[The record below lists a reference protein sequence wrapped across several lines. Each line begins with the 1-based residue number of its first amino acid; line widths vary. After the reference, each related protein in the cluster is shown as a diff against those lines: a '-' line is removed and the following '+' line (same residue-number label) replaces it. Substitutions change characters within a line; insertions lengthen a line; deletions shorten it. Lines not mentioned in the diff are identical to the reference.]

1 MSPSLIQDLWVM
13 TPEIFLLSMSCFIL
27 ILDLFLSPKQ
37 KGISYAAIQCSI
49 VATFCLCASVLTH
62 FIGKGM
68 SLSAFSNQFV
78 VDHFSQIIKMVMLLM
93 VFFIILYSRSYIKHR
108 KIPSDEYQ
116 ILILFSTIGMMLL
129 ASANSI
135 LMVYLG
141 LELLSLPL
149 YTLVALNR
157 ESASSVEAGMKYFIM
172 GSLAS
177 GFLLFGFSLLFG
189 LTGTLVLPEIAVQI
203 WAAQDAS
210 LALYLLSLMFVILGI
225 AFKFGAVPFHMW
237 IPDVYEGASSSV
249 TMLIGSVPKIA
260 AFAMTYRLLAGALPD
275 LSQAF
280 GVIFVFLA
288 IFSLGLGNIVAI
300 AQTNIKRMLGYSAIG
315 QIGFIFLG
323 LATGPFDGYV
333 AVTFYLITY
342 TILALGA
349 FATVVLISPFSESDK
364 ISDFKGLAQ
373 RNPWLAFLMM
383 SFLFSFAGVP
393 PTVGFYAKL
402 MILKGLVDVELT
414 WLACVAVFFSV
425 IGAFYY
431 LRVIKTMYFDKPDTI
446 DPIYIPLDARI
457 AISVNGL
464 AAIVFGLFPAPLF
477 LLCQKILGG

>member
-1 MSPSLIQDLWVM
+1 MSPSIMQDLWIM
-13 TPEIFLLSMSCFIL
+13 APEIFLLSMSCFIL
-27 ILDLFLSPKQ
+27 MMDLFLAPRFKM
-37 KGISYAAIQCSI
+37 ISYAVIQVSI
-49 VATFCLCASVLTH
+49 IATVCLCGAVLTH
-62 FIGKGM
+62 YISKGT
-68 SLSAFSNQFV
+68 SVTAFSNHFV
-78 VDHFSQIIKMVMLLM
+78 ADHFSQILKMLMLLM
-93 VFFIILYSRSYIKHR
+93 VFFIILYSRSYIANR
-108 KIPSDEYQ
+108 KIAVDEYQ
-116 ILILFSTIGMMLL
+116 ILILFSTVGMMLL

-157 ESASSVEAGMKYFIM
+157 DSALSVEAGMKYFMM

-177 GFLLFGFSLLFG
+177 GFLLYGFSLLFG
-189 LTGTLVLPEIAVQI
+189 LTGSLLLPEIAVQI

-210 LALYLLSLMFVILGI
+210 LALHLLALMFVVIGI

-260 AFAMTYRLLAGALPD
+260 AFAMTYRLLSGTLPD

-288 IFSLGLGNIVAI
+288 ILSLGLGNIVAI

-315 QIGFIFLG
+315 QIGFVFLG
-323 LATGPFDGYV
+323 LATGAFDGYM
-333 AVTFYLITY
+333 AVTFYIIVY
-342 TILALGA
+342 SVLALGA
-349 FATVVLISPFSESDK
+349 FATVVLISPFVDSDN

-383 SFLFSFAGVP
+383 LFLFSFAGVP
-393 PTVGFYAKL
+393 PTVGFYAKF
-402 MILKGLVDVELT
+402 MILKGLVDIELT

-431 LRVIKTMYFDKPDTI
+431 LRVIKMMYFDKPDNV
-446 DPIYIPLDARI
+446 DPIPVPLDARM

-464 AAIVFGLFPAPLF
+464 AVLGFGLFPAPLF